1 MEIVLKLTADPK
13 LETLLDKL
21 CNALDLGNDLPF
33 TAAQVNPT
41 AAGTMALPVNPVT
54 ASSAPTATP
63 VNTATPAAP
72 VNPTPAGMTTATTT
86 TAAQV
91 VPAVQPV
98 VTVPLRSAL
107 VTTTVPTAPTA
118 PVTTTTTPGA
128 NAVQQPTT
136 APTAAPAATVP
147 TAAPTYQIADLARAA
162 ATLMDAGKQP
172 QLLALLAQ
180 FGVQSLGQ
188 LKPEQFGQFA
198 TALRGL
204 GAKL

>member
-1 MEIVLKLTADPK
+1 MEITLKLTADPK

-21 CNALDLGNDLPF
+21 CNALDLGNGLPF
-33 TAAQVNPT
+33 TATQT
-41 AAGTMALPVNPVT
+41 
-54 ASSAPTATP
+54 TP
-63 VNTATPAAP
+63 VKPAAVTTVVPDATTTAVRAVP
-72 VNPTPAGMTTATTT
+72 VNPTPSTPVATTAPLAQPAIASNAPTAMPANTAPATT
-86 TAAQV
+86 
-91 VPAVQPV
+91 P
-98 VTVPLRSAL
+98 AL
-107 VTTTVPTAPTA
+107 VTTQPAPA
-118 PVTTTTTPGA
+118 A
-128 NAVQQPTT
+128 NAVPPQT
-136 APTAAPAATVP
+136 AVP

>member
-1 MEIVLKLTADPK
+1 MEITLKLTADPK

-21 CNALDLGNDLPF
+21 CNALDLGNGLPF
-33 TAAQVNPT
+33 TASQVAPAKPAPVVPT
-41 AAGTMALPVNPVT
+41 VV
-54 ASSAPTATP
+54 
-63 VNTATPAAP
+63 PAATTTAVRAVP
-72 VNPTPAGMTTATTT
+72 VNPTPSTPVATTAPL
-86 TAAQV
+86 AQ
-91 VPAVQPV
+91 PAIA
-98 VTVPLRSAL
+98 SNA
-107 VTTTVPTAPTA
+107 PTAMPANTA
-118 PVTTTTTPGA
+118 PVTAPAPVTT
-128 NAVQQPTT
+128 QP
-136 APTAAPAATVP
+136 APAANPAPQQTTVP

>member
-1 MEIVLKLTADPK
+1 MFEIRMTLSADPK

-21 CNALDLGNDLPF
+21 CNALDLGNGLPF
-33 TAAQVNPT
+33 TAAQV
-41 AAGTMALPVNPVT
+41 AQPVT
-54 ASSAPTATP
+54 TAPA
-63 VNTATPAAP
+63 
-72 VNPTPAGMTTATTT
+72 ATTT
-86 TAAQV
+86 TAARA
-91 VPAVQPV
+91 VPVNPTPV
-98 VTVPLRSAL
+98 VTTIAPTTAAAPVTTSAPTVATAPLPTVP
-107 VTTTVPTAPTA
+107 VTTTVPTAAPA
-118 PVTTTTTPGA
+118 PVMTP
-128 NAVQQPTT
+128 P
-136 APTAAPAATVP
+136 PAAASAVPPQTTVP
-147 TAAPTYQIADLARAA
+147 TAVPTYQIADLARAA

>member
-1 MEIVLKLTADPK
+1 MEITLKLTADPK

-21 CNALDLGNDLPF
+21 CNALDLGNGLPF
-33 TAAQVNPT
+33 TATQT
-41 AAGTMALPVNPVT
+41 
-54 ASSAPTATP
+54 TP
-63 VNTATPAAP
+63 VKPAAVTTVAP
-72 VNPTPAGMTTATTT
+72 VNPTPAVT
-86 TAAQV
+86 TAAPTTAA
-91 VPAVQPV
+91 VPVTTSAPTVATAPSP
-98 VTVPLRSAL
+98 TVP
-107 VTTTVPTAPTA
+107 VTTTVPVAAPA
-118 PVTTTTTPGA
+118 PVTTQPAPAA
-128 NAVQQPTT
+128 NAVPQQT
-136 APTAAPAATVP
+136 TVP

>member
-1 MEIVLKLTADPK
+1 MEITLKLTADPK

-21 CNALDLGNDLPF
+21 CNALDLGNGLPF
-33 TAAQVNPT
+33 TATQT
-41 AAGTMALPVNPVT
+41 
-54 ASSAPTATP
+54 TP
-63 VNTATPAAP
+63 VKPAA
-72 VNPTPAGMTTATTT
+72 VTTVVPAATT
-86 TAAQV
+86 TAARV
-91 VPAVQPV
+91 VPVNPIPATPVATTAPLAQPAIA
-98 VTVPLRSAL
+98 SNA
-107 VTTTVPTAPTA
+107 PTAMPVNAAPVTAPA
-118 PVTTTTTPGA
+118 PVTT
-128 NAVQQPTT
+128 QP
-136 APTAAPAATVP
+136 APAANPAPQQTTVP

>member
-1 MEIVLKLTADPK
+1 MEITLKLTADPK

-21 CNALDLGNDLPF
+21 CNALDLGNGLPF
-33 TAAQVNPT
+33 TASQVAPAKPAPVVPT
-41 AAGTMALPVNPVT
+41 AVPTT
-54 ASSAPTATP
+54 AATATAR
-63 VNTATPAAP
+63 VVP
-72 VNPTPAGMTTATTT
+72 VNPTPATPAATTAPLT
-86 TAAQV
+86 Q
-91 VPAVQPV
+91 PAIA
-98 VTVPLRSAL
+98 SN
-107 VTTTVPTAPTA
+107 APTA
-118 PVTTTTTPGA
+118 MPANTAPATTPALVMTQPAPAA
-128 NAVQQPTT
+128 NAVPQQT
-136 APTAAPAATVP
+136 TVP

>member
-21 CNALDLGNDLPF
+21 CNALDLGNGLPF
-33 TAAQVNPT
+33 TASQVAPAKPAPVVPT
-41 AAGTMALPVNPVT
+41 VV
-54 ASSAPTATP
+54 
-63 VNTATPAAP
+63 PAATTTAVRAVP
-72 VNPTPAGMTTATTT
+72 VNPTPSTPVATTAPL
-86 TAAQV
+86 AQ
-91 VPAVQPV
+91 PAIV
-98 VTVPLRSAL
+98 SNA
-107 VTTTVPTAPTA
+107 PTAMPANTAPVATPA
-118 PVTTTTTPGA
+118 PVTTT
-128 NAVQQPTT
+128 VS
-136 APTAAPAATVP
+136 TAAPGAPVAQQQTTVP
-147 TAAPTYQIADLARAA
+147 TAAPTNQIADLARAA

>member
-1 MEIVLKLTADPK
+1 MEITLKLTADPK

-21 CNALDLGNDLPF
+21 CNALDLGNGLPF
-33 TAAQVNPT
+33 TATQT
-41 AAGTMALPVNPVT
+41 
-54 ASSAPTATP
+54 TP
-63 VNTATPAAP
+63 VKPAAVTTVAP
-72 VNPTPAGMTTATTT
+72 VNPTPAVT
-86 TAAQV
+86 TAAPTTAA
-91 VPAVQPV
+91 VPVTTSAPTVATAPSP
-98 VTVPLRSAL
+98 TVP
-107 VTTTVPTAPTA
+107 VTTTVPVAAPA
-118 PVTTTTTPGA
+118 PVTTQPAPVTTQPAPAA
-128 NAVQQPTT
+128 NAVPQQT
-136 APTAAPAATVP
+136 TVP